1 MTTKEKIN
9 ENPFDSDYEE
19 ELLFDEL
26 ISTSNSS
33 KYTCIS
39 RINIF
44 TYVHEK
50 AYCDNVYRIKA
61 NLSCNDN
68 KKRFNQNLIVKNE
81 VEGGKPHVC

>member
-19 ELLFDEL
+19 NLLLDEL
-26 ISTSNSS
+26 ISTPNSS

-39 RINIF
+39 CTNIF

-50 AYCDNVYRIKA
+50 VYCDKVYRIKA
-61 NLSCNDN
+61 NFICNDN
-68 KKRFNQNLIVKNE
+68 KKMFNQNLIVKNE
-81 VEGGKPHVC
+81 VEGGKPRVC